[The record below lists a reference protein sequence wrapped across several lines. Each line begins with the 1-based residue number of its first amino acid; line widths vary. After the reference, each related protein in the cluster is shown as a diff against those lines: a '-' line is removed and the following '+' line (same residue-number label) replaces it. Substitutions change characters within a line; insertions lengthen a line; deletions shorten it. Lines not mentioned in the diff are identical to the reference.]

1 VPSDGRWIS
10 AEDVAERRRVVFLG
24 ARLKRK
30 LFSGMPAVGETVR
43 INGVRFTVI
52 GTMDMKFS
60 DSCYFNCDD
69 ESASFHIALRRI
81 FGMRATPA

>member
-1 VPSDGRWIS
+1 MPMW
-10 AEDVAERRRVVFLG
+10 RVVVLG
-24 ARLKRK
+24 AAPPEAVS
-30 LFSGMPAVGETVR
+30 SGTLLVGEIVR

-69 ESASFHIALRRI
+69 ESAFIPYTAAGDLWD
-81 FGMRATPA
+81 TK